1 MNFYFAITRS
11 EYRGGPNS
19 TNQEGSHQTPR
30 YSAKNDGY
38 CNALAL
44 QDFRGGGA
52 LDHLGIILVLSSQR
66 VLHKPEAVIKQL
78 LSATYVSKS
87 FLGNK
92 CAHVNFPK
100 EVFFDRIRPCR
111 SITTRTKTILSV
123 FFVDLSRFR
132 DRLRSFLLLLRNF
145 SPLRKE
151 MDLFSVSLSGISGS
165 QAQFFL
171 KKSIALVTGTIFEVH
186 AKQK

>member
-1 MNFYFAITRS
+1 MQAVNFYFAITRS

-38 CNALAL
+38 CNVLAL
-44 QDFRGGGA
+44 QDFRGEGA

-66 VLHKPEAVIKQL
+66 VLHKPGAVIKQL

-87 FLGNK
+87 FLRNK

-100 EVFFDRIRPCR
+100 EVVYLRFLWSNPTLPIVRNQGGSGGPICPLRP
-111 SITTRTKTILSV
+111 
-123 FFVDLSRFR
+123 
-132 DRLRSFLLLLRNF
+132 LLLV
-145 SPLRKE
+145 PLQVK
-151 MDLFSVSLSGISGS
+151 G
-165 QAQFFL
+165 
-171 KKSIALVTGTIFEVH
+171 
-186 AKQK
+186 